1 MASIINALSTGSGGV
16 VTTADASG
24 ILQLQ
29 SNGTTAATVNGSIFS
44 LATALATSSGGT
56 GLSSYTANG
65 VVYASSTSVL
75 TTGSALTFDGNA
87 NFSFGSSN
95 ASTYNTLNVNNTASN
110 GYSRILFNIGSS
122 GANGIG
128 SVKYAPGIFFA
139 LGTDSD
145 SSSTPMVFN
154 LGNSSEQMRL
164 TSTGLGIGTSSPSY
178 KLDVSGASRI
188 AYAASGNIYSNVQSG
203 SSVIQLYTD
212 GTTNGLYS
220 AGAAIPLTF
229 SVNGSERMRLDSNGN
244 LGLGVTP
251 SAWDT
256 NSCAIQLRNSGGLY
270 DLSFGG
276 VSTYTFLSNNSYRS
290 SGGTDHY
297 LNSYAAS
304 NYLQNN
310 GSHQWLIAP
319 SGTAG
324 NAISFTQAMTLDAS
338 GNVQLGS
345 TSAAYSSGERFSVVP
360 ASTKNGIGIAVS
372 GSGAKGIGIYNGNS
386 SGATYGVMLEF
397 QNSSSG
403 VIGSIQSNGTTT
415 AYNTTS
421 DQRLKTDLG
430 TVTSTDV
437 IANTVI
443 HDFTWK
449 SDGSQA
455 RGVFAQEAAKV
466 LPAAVK
472 VGDDGEEVTDQWQV
486 DYSKYV
492 PDLIVD
498 NQNLRSLLK
507 ELKQEIDL
515 LKQEISKSNG

>member
-229 SVNGSERMRLDSNGN
+229 SVNGSERMRIDSNGN

-251 SAWDT
+251 SSWGTLQAIQVGNGGAIGSAYNSMYLYANSYYNGT
-256 NSCAIQLRNSGGLY
+256 NSIY
-270 DLSFGG
+270 LSTNKS
-276 VSTYTFLSNNSYRS
+276 VSYSM
-290 SGGTDHY
+290 D
-297 LNSYAAS
+297 AV
-304 NYLQNN
+304 N
-310 GSHQWLIAP
+310 GIHQWGIAG

-324 NAISFTQAMTLDAS
+324 GTVSYTTAMTLDNS
-338 GNVQLGS
+338 GNVKLGS